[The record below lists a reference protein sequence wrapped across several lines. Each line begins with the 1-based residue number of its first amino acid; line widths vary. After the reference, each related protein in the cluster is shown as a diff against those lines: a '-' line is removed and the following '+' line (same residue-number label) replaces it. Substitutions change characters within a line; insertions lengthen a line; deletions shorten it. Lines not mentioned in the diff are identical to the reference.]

1 MSFKTEHIL
10 HISYMYVTVTNY
22 TSQTK
27 AITLISQH
35 QNSSSSQYI
44 CLISSAFTRKE
55 ICMSHKQVWTV
66 ARNDKNGLKCGQ
78 DIVNSIPEINAFH
91 NSPNVW

>member
-27 AITLISQH
+27 AITLISHH
-35 QNSSSSQYI
+35 QNSSSSQQCI
-44 CLISSAFTRKE
+44 CLDFSAFLQQK
-55 ICMSHKQVWTV
+55 
-66 ARNDKNGLKCGQ
+66 RNMYE
-78 DIVNSIPEINAFH
+78 SR
-91 NSPNVW
+91 